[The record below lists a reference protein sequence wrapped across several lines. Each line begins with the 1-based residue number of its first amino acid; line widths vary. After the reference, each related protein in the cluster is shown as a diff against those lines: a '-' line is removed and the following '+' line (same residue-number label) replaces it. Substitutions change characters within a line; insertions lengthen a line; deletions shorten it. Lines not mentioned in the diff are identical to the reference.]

1 MKLKTSITI
10 LAGCFVIF
18 LFIMLPIFLSIQ
30 SDKEKYV
37 ASFKGSEFSLKDMN
51 NNVITDESFQG
62 PLTAIFFGFT
72 NCPDICPMTLNKMD
86 IAISK
91 LKKENKSLKLF
102 FISVDPERDKPEVLK
117 DYLDSFENNFV
128 GITGEPEEI
137 YLLSQSWGILS
148 QKIFNETGEYNVD
161 HSSPVI
167 LLKDGKYVAR
177 ISHKDDIKRSI
188 KILKK
193 YLQICKI
200 INYRYCRYRCC
211 FRS

>member
-1 MKLKTSITI
+1 MKLKTSLTIIT
-10 LAGCFVIF
+10 GCFVIF
-18 LFIMLPIFLSIQ
+18 LFIMLPIFLSVQ

-51 NNVITDESFQG
+51 NNVITDKSFDG

-72 NCPDICPMTLNKMD
+72 HCPDICPMTLNKMD

-102 FISVDPERDKPEVLK
+102 FISVDPERDTPEVVK
-117 DYLDSFENNFV
+117 DYLSSFENNFV
-128 GITGEPEEI
+128 GITGEPEKI

-148 QKIFNETGEYNVD
+148 QKIFKDDGEYNVD

-167 LLKDGKYVAR
+167 LLKNGKYVAR

-193 YLQICKI
+193 YL
-200 INYRYCRYRCC
+200 
-211 FRS
+211 

>member
-91 LKKENKSLKLF
+91 LKKQNKSLKLF

-188 KILKK
+188 KIIKK
-193 YLQICKI
+193 YL
-200 INYRYCRYRCC
+200 
-211 FRS
+211 

>member
-10 LAGCFVIF
+10 IAGCFGIF
-18 LFIMLPIFLSIQ
+18 LFIMLPIFLSVQ
-30 SDKEKYV
+30 SNKEDYV

-51 NNVITDESFQG
+51 NNVITEKSFDG

-86 IAISK
+86 IAISR

-102 FISVDPERDKPEVLK
+102 FISVDPERDTPDVVK
-117 DYLDSFENNFV
+117 DYLSSFENNFV
-128 GITGEPEEI
+128 GITGKPEKI
-137 YLLSQSWGILS
+137 YVLSQSWGILS
-148 QKIFNETGEYNVD
+148 QKIFKDNGEYNVD

-167 LLKDGKYVAR
+167 LLKDGKYIAR

-193 YLQICKI
+193 YL
-200 INYRYCRYRCC
+200 
-211 FRS
+211 

>member
-10 LAGCFVIF
+10 IAGCFGIF

-37 ASFKGSEFSLKDMN
+37 ASFKGSKFSLKDMN

-72 NCPDICPMTLNKMD
+72 NCPDICPMTLNKLD
-86 IAISK
+86 IAISR

-102 FISVDPERDKPEVLK
+102 FISVDPERDTPAVVK
-117 DYLDSFENNFV
+117 DYLNSFENNFV
-128 GITGEPEEI
+128 GITGEPEKI

-148 QKIFNETGEYNVD
+148 QKIFKDDGEYNID

-167 LLKDGKYVAR
+167 LLKDGKYIAR

-193 YLQICKI
+193 YL
-200 INYRYCRYRCC
+200 
-211 FRS
+211 

>member
-1 MKLKTSITI
+1 MKLKTSIII
-10 LAGCFVIF
+10 LAGCFGIF
-18 LFIMLPIFLSIQ
+18 LFVMLPIFLSIQ

-37 ASFKGSEFSLKDMN
+37 ASLKGSEFSLKDMN
-51 NNVITDESFQG
+51 NNLITDESFQG

-72 NCPDICPMTLNKMD
+72 NCPDICSMTLNKMD

-102 FISVDPERDKPEVLK
+102 FISVDPERDTPEVLK
-117 DYLDSFENNFV
+117 DYLNSFENNFV
-128 GITGEPEEI
+128 GITGEPEKI

-148 QKIFNETGEYNVD
+148 QKIFKDDGEYNID

-167 LLKDGKYVAR
+167 LLKDGKYIAR
-177 ISHKDDIKRSI
+177 ISHKDDIKRTI

-193 YLQICKI
+193 YL
-200 INYRYCRYRCC
+200 
-211 FRS
+211 

>member
-1 MKLKTSITI
+1 MKLKTSIII
-10 LAGCFVIF
+10 LAGCFGIF

-51 NNVITDESFQG
+51 NNVITEESFQG

-86 IAISK
+86 IAISR
-91 LKKENKSLKLF
+91 LKKEKKSLKLF

-117 DYLDSFENNFV
+117 DYLNSFENNFV
-128 GITGEPEEI
+128 GITGEPEKI

-148 QKIFNETGEYNVD
+148 QKIFKDDGEYNVD

-167 LLKDGKYVAR
+167 LLRDGKYIAR
-177 ISHKDDIKRSI
+177 ISHKDDIKTSI

-193 YLQICKI
+193 YL
-200 INYRYCRYRCC
+200 
-211 FRS
+211 

>member
-10 LAGCFVIF
+10 IAGCFGIF

-51 NNVITDESFQG
+51 NNMITDESFQG

-86 IAISK
+86 IAFSK
-91 LKKENKSLKLF
+91 LKKQNKSLKLF
-102 FISVDPERDKPEVLK
+102 FISVDPERDTPEVVK
-117 DYLDSFENNFV
+117 DYLNSFENNFV
-128 GITGEPEEI
+128 GITGEPEKI
-137 YLLSQSWGILS
+137 YLLSQSWGIVS
-148 QKIFNETGEYNVD
+148 QKIFKDDGEYNIN

-177 ISHKDDIKRSI
+177 ISHKDDIKKSI
-188 KILKK
+188 KIIKK
-193 YLQICKI
+193 YL
-200 INYRYCRYRCC
+200 
-211 FRS
+211 

>member
-10 LAGCFVIF
+10 IAGCFGIF

-37 ASFKGSEFSLKDMN
+37 ASFKGSKFSLKDMN

-72 NCPDICPMTLNKMD
+72 NCPDICPMTLNKLD
-86 IAISK
+86 IAISR

-102 FISVDPERDKPEVLK
+102 FISVDPERDTPEVVK
-117 DYLDSFENNFV
+117 DYLNSFENNFV
-128 GITGEPEEI
+128 GITGEPEKI

-148 QKIFNETGEYNVD
+148 QKIFKDVGEYNID

-167 LLKDGKYVAR
+167 LLKDGKYIAR
-177 ISHKDDIKRSI
+177 ISHKDDVKRTI
-188 KILKK
+188 KIIKK
-193 YLQICKI
+193 YL
-200 INYRYCRYRCC
+200 
-211 FRS
+211 